1 MKYLKILLGILAMLY
16 TTGIYSQNVLKED
29 PLNGPKTE
37 FYPNGK
43 VSRQYTLTNGVV
55 NGIYKAFSEKGFLL
69 SEQNMVEG
77 IPQGIYKTFYENGQV
92 QTETN
97 MENGVPQGVSKEYY
111 ENGTLKKDSYLVGDH
126 PLEYTGKSSLYFE
139 NGSLK
144 NETTVEHGKLV
155 FSISYDIQG
164 RVVME
169 ESEGRNVSYSY
180 DTDGTKHTYING
192 VEQK

>member
-1 MKYLKILLGILAMLY
+1 MKHLKILLGVIFTIH
-16 TTGIYSQNVLKED
+16 TTEIYSQNEVKED

-37 FYPNGK
+37 YYPNGK

-69 SEQNMVEG
+69 SVQNMVEG
-77 IPQGIYKTFYENGQV
+77 IPRGFYKTFFENGQV
-92 QTETN
+92 QMETN

-111 ENGTLKKDSYLVGDH
+111 ENGTLKKDSNLFGD
-126 PLEYTGKSSLYFE
+126 PWEYTGKSSLYFE

-144 NETTVEHGKLV
+144 NETTLNHGKLV
-155 FSISYDIQG
+155 NSISYDIQG

-169 ESEGRNVSYSY
+169 ESEGGNVSYTY
-180 DTDGTKHTYING
+180 DSDGRKHTYING